1 MIFTVLS
8 AASLPSTR
16 VDHIHDRITSL
27 CHFHEKVAPPNN
39 HLDVFCNSF
48 WLKDKF
54 TGLIS
59 SKHGTLTQC
68 CFNVG
73 PASATL
79 IEHWNNIGSMYRVC
93 WVNSFSTNMT
103 HTRWPDVGSTS
114 QTWRPHISFDYIST
128 KLRFLKYTWYIRRP
142 SSSLII
148 ISSRTSSNMA
158 GKKIKCRFITQNG
171 RFIAIYHILRS
182 CGRDNF

>member
-8 AASLPSTR
+8 ATSLPSTR

-27 CHFHEKVAPPNN
+27 CHSHEKVASPNN

-48 WLKDKF
+48 WLKDKS

-59 SKHGTLTQC
+59 SKHDTLTQC

-93 WVNSFSTNMT
+93 RVNSFSTNMT

-114 QTWRPHISFDYIST
+114 QTWRPHISFDYIFT
-128 KLRFLKYTWYIRRP
+128 KLRFFEVHVVYPTTVLVIDNNQFSDKFKHGWE
-142 SSSLII
+142 
-148 ISSRTSSNMA
+148 
-158 GKKIKCRFITQNG
+158 KIKCRFITQNG
-171 RFIAIYHILRS
+171 RFIAIYHILPS